1 MTTYGNTITHE
12 TIQFE
17 NTDSDKMFGCF
28 GNWFQTKDQEI
39 SEYYTDGEISLEAIA
54 RFLVDNAQM
63 LCHEKVQL
71 PVGETNEYRITR
83 ARFWDNEGGTDDVT
97 RMGKIAITRTPND
110 FSVHFTIT
118 L

>member
-1 MTTYGNTITHE
+1 METFGNTITHE
-12 TIQFE
+12 TIQFR
-17 NTDSDKMFGCF
+17 NTDFDKSFLCW

-39 SEYYTDGEISLEAIA
+39 SEYYTDGEITLEAIA

-63 LCHEKVQL
+63 LCHDQLQL
-71 PVGETNEYRITR
+71 PDGETTEYEIVR

-97 RMGKIAITRTPND
+97 NMGKIAITRTPND
-110 FSVHFTIT
+110 FTVHFTIT